1 MRDSRRGEVKT
12 MLYSDK
18 VRENRVRRYAKK
30 EGKYIKKYL
39 TRCERSME
47 YGRYMIIDIYTGVVD
62 AQLVALKDLEEYFGI
77 EPHERP

>member
-1 MRDSRRGEVKT
+1 

-39 TRCERSME
+39 TRFERSKE
-47 YGRYMIIDIYTGVVD
+47 YGKYMIIDIYTGVVE
-62 AQLVALKDLEEYFGI
+62 AQWMALEDLEEYFKI